1 VAGVGVV
8 GTTSVAGIP
17 VSVSN
22 RIALNIVPSDDVL
35 NPLTPNGQASV
46 LGTILCAP
54 ILLLLEGEGSSGGGR
69 KKYQVS
75 STKSKSKGLVL
86 TLTRSNWFAPLL
98 AGTVAAFLVTTCYAI
113 FLRGCGLS
121 KFSFLFGAG
130 DLTKRQD
137 DVLSHVHGSA
147 SKITGIRALDDVATL
162 AKMSV
167 VHTRTMVASV
177 KLDDSGIWTARNVW
191 GPLMHIL
198 GLVSV
203 LPSLQYLVRHSCFGA
218 AHSARK
224 VLFVLPLNV
233 LAMTLG
239 RGIPSLIALAAISCV
254 GGMIQYHSV
263 VEKGGRVGWK
273 PVATVA

>member
-1 VAGVGVV
+1 MAGVGVV

-69 KKYQVS
+69 KKYHVS
-75 STKSKSKGLVL
+75 STKSKTKGLVL
-86 TLTRSNWFAPLL
+86 PNLTRSNWFAPLL
-98 AGTVAAFLVTTCYAI
+98 AGTLSVFLVSTCYAI

-121 KFSFLFGAG
+121 KFSLLFGG
-130 DLTKRQD
+130 SDLTKSQD

-147 SKITGIRALDDVATL
+147 SKITGIRALDDVATM

-167 VHTRTMVASV
+167 VHTRTMVASI
-177 KLDDSGIWTARNVW
+177 KLSDSGIWTARNIW
-191 GPLMHIL
+191 GPLMHMM
-198 GLVSV
+198 GLVAV

-218 AHSARK
+218 APSTRI
-224 VLFVLPLNV
+224 VLLALPLNV
-233 LAMTLG
+233 LAMTIG

-254 GGMIQYHSV
+254 GGMIQYTV
-263 VEKGGRVGWK
+263 VEKGGRVG
-273 PVATVA
+273 